1 MIQPF
6 YHNNLL
12 SEFVA
17 NPSNEAWAKDLVCLS
32 AKKNG
37 FLESVDYEY
46 VLNEMENHIS
56 APTLTLPVNVN
67 DKYPR
72 IELLKLTH
80 HSGVNALADEH
91 GS

>member
-6 YHNNLL
+6 HHNNLL

-46 VLNEMENHIS
+46 VLNEMENQKDQGTVDNLWFMVNGSGFMIIS
-56 APTLTLPVNVN
+56 TVN
-67 DKYPR
+67 
-72 IELLKLTH
+72 H
-80 HSGVNALADEH
+80 
-91 GS
+91 